1 MKIEVLG
8 VGCPKC
14 SRMFEAAQAAARKIG
29 GDVSVEKLYDLD
41 QIAKYGV
48 VSFPAL
54 VVDGTLRSTG
64 KLLTPEEIIKLLAP

>member
-14 SRMFEAAQAAARKIG
+14 KKMFEAAEEAAAMAG
-29 GDVSVEKLYDLD
+29 ESVEVAAVYDLD

-48 VSFPAL
+48 ASFPAIA
-54 VVDGTLRSTG
+54 VDGELKSAG
-64 KLLTPEEIIKLLAP
+64 KMLTPEAILALLK